1 MNENTVMTALKNT
14 HEVELQSSDTVSS
27 RMLFMNSLKFES
39 HYLSSIK
46 FLKQELKDSEMIDS
60 GSIKN
65 EPHSLSADK
74 NIIIKEWLQSVVTQ
88 STLSNMLSY

>member
-1 MNENTVMTALKNT
+1 MNENTVMTVLKNT
-14 HEVELQSSDTVSS
+14 HEVELQSSDTVLS
-27 RMLFMNSLKFES
+27 RTLFMNSLKFES

-46 FLKQELKDSEMIDS
+46 FLKQELKNSEMIDS

-65 EPHSLSADK
+65 EPHSFSADE
-74 NIIIKEWLQSVVTQ
+74 NMIIKEWLQSVVTQ